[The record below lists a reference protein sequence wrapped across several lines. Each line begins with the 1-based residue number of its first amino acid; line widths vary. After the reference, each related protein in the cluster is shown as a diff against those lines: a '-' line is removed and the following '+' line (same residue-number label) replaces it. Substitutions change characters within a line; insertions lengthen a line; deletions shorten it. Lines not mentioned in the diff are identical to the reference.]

1 MKTVDILTMEMRG
14 VHGANRVT
22 EKLIWGRKTFGE
34 HQIQLRNLYTEEG
47 AVECAGYRSTL
58 GDYVQG
64 YEQQRKT
71 IEGMKKFW
79 LYKTY
84 PVQALML
91 YRTVRRCRATVKHY
105 LQNPD
110 PADCLIFQDAF
121 CAYYYLKMTKKRK
134 ERTILITHADTDP
147 LEQFILGRP
156 AIASTYA
163 ERALRK
169 CFKKVHEGV
178 DKVITICSSSYQY
191 VTDTYDTEAACI
203 LNGIEETTA
212 AVTTKS
218 FEKDPVHIAVL
229 GSVTYRKGHDLLVPS
244 LLALSEEEREKI
256 VLHVIGKGELYR
268 ALEEEVAQ
276 HHMEEHC
283 VLHGEVRD
291 VTGLLGQ
298 MDAMLL
304 PSRADTVPIS
314 IIEGL
319 RAALPVLSTRVGEI
333 PRMIEDCGLLI
344 ETTAQSIT
352 QGYREILGD
361 RARFAQYSVNARNR
375 FEQRY
380 TLEQMISQY
389 AAEINKMFEI

>member
-1 MKTVDILTMEMRG
+1 
-14 VHGANRVT
+14 
-22 EKLIWGRKTFGE
+22 
-34 HQIQLRNLYTEEG
+34 
-47 AVECAGYRSTL
+47 
-58 GDYVQG
+58 
-64 YEQQRKT
+64 
-71 IEGMKKFW
+71 
-79 LYKTY
+79 
-84 PVQALML
+84 
-91 YRTVRRCRATVKHY
+91 
-105 LQNPD
+105 
-110 PADCLIFQDAF
+110 
-121 CAYYYLKMTKKRK
+121 
-134 ERTILITHADTDP
+134 
-147 LEQFILGRP
+147 
-156 AIASTYA
+156 
-163 ERALRK
+163 
-169 CFKKVHEGV
+169 
-178 DKVITICSSSYQY
+178 
-191 VTDTYDTEAACI
+191 
-203 LNGIEETTA
+203 
-212 AVTTKS
+212 
-218 FEKDPVHIAVL
+218 
-229 GSVTYRKGHDLLVPS
+229 VPS

-344 ETTAQSIT
+344 ETTAQSIA

>member
-22 EKLIWGRKTFGE
+22 EKLIWGRNTFAE
-34 HQIQLRNLYTEEG
+34 HQIRLRNLYTEEG
-47 AVECAGYRSTL
+47 AVECAGYQSSL
-58 GDYVQG
+58 GDYAQG

-71 IEGMKKFW
+71 IEGMKKLW
-79 LYKTY
+79 LYRTY

-91 YRTVRRCRATVKHY
+91 YRTVRRCRRTVEHY
-105 LQNPD
+105 LQNPE
-110 PADCLIFQDAF
+110 PADCIIFQDAF
-121 CAYYYLKMTKKRK
+121 CAYYYLKMTKKRR
-134 ERTILITHADTDP
+134 ERTVLITHADTDP

-156 AIASTYA
+156 AIAGTYA
-163 ERALRK
+163 EKALRK
-169 CFKKVHEGV
+169 CFKLVHEGV
-178 DKVITICSSSYQY
+178 DKVVTICSSSQQY
-191 VTDTYDTEAACI
+191 VTSAYDAQAVCI
-203 LNGIEETTA
+203 LNGIEEA
-212 AVTTKS
+212 SIGVTPKS
-218 FEKDPVHIAVL
+218 FENDPVHVAVL

-244 LLALSEEEREKI
+244 LLELSGEERKKI
-256 VLHVIGKGELYR
+256 VLHVIGKGVLYNTL
-268 ALEEEVAQ
+268 AEEVAENQ
-276 HHMEEHC
+276 LEENC

-344 ETTAQSIT
+344 EASAQSIAW
-352 QGYREILGD
+352 GYREILND
-361 RARFAQYSVNARNR
+361 RERFAQYSENARKR

-380 TLEQMISQY
+380 TLEKMISQY
-389 AAEINKMFEI
+389 AVEINKMFAE